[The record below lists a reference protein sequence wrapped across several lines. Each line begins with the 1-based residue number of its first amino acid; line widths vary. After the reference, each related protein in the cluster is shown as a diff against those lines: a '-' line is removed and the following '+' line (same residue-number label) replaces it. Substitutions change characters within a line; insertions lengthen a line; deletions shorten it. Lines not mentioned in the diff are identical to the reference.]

1 MQVKIVLNVKEMEK
15 VDIREF
21 IRMIRDWELRT
32 PAAEVVGI
40 LFETDPEVSSK
51 EAKEIFQGIFGEF
64 EHVVEI
70 PSTKPSFIRLGT
82 RGVTVDGKLVGTCD
96 ELTLSLGSASPEDL
110 DNLENATT
118 IGLVKIRNG

>member
-15 VDIREF
+15 ADIREF

-32 PAAEVVGI
+32 PKAEVVGL
-40 LFETDPEVSSK
+40 LFETDPEVSSE
-51 EAKEIFQGIFGEF
+51 EANEIFKGIFGEF
-64 EHVVEI
+64 EQVVEI

-82 RGVTVDGKLVGTCD
+82 RGVTVDGRLVGTCE
-96 ELTLSLGSASPEDL
+96 ELTLSLGAASPEDL
-110 DNLENATT
+110 ENLENANT